1 MRKGGL
7 PPQNLPSSH
16 RSTAAIHPENLS
28 SGIVSG
34 LLAITG
40 PPVIILEAAAN
51 GNFTDAQTIFWM
63 FSVYFFG
70 GLFSVILPLYYR
82 IPIVGAHSI
91 TGVAFLATITSQVP
105 YNQLIGGYI
114 ISSLLIFLVGIFG
127 LFSKFMK
134 YVPKEIIAAMMAGI
148 ITSYVVR
155 LIVSIQHLPLIGGT
169 ALLTYFLFSKWK
181 LRVPPVIAAVFSGFI
196 VLLLTYNF
204 DSAAESTIG
213 FVIPQLQLPEFNL
226 LTALTVS
233 VPLTLLILSNDAAP
247 GIGALEQ
254 NNYKPPINRIVTL
267 SGIFSFFASLFGG
280 QSANVAGMMTAI
292 CSGEETGMR
301 EKRYIAAAVS
311 GVLILLFGIFAWWTV
326 PFIKSLPGD
335 FVSMLAGFAL
345 FGVLGSSLKQSFSK
359 STMMMSV
366 TFTFVIA
373 MSNISVFFI
382 SAPVWA
388 LAGGAFIA
396 NFIEK
401 NKKEKQ
407 LKKG

>member
-1 MRKGGL
+1 MRKIGFPKL
-7 PPQNLPSSH
+7 NLPSIH
-16 RSTAAIHPENLS
+16 HSTAAIHPKNLS
-28 SGIVSG
+28 AGIVSG
-34 LLAITG
+34 LLAATG

-70 GLFSVILPLYYR
+70 GLFSVVLPLYYR

-105 YNQLIGGYI
+105 YNQLIGSYI
-114 ISSLLIFLVGIFG
+114 ITSLLILLVGILG

-204 DSAAESTIG
+204 DSPAESNIG
-213 FVIPQLQLPEFNL
+213 FVMPQIQLPEFNL
-226 LTALTVS
+226 LTIFTVS
-233 VPLTLLILSNDAAP
+233 VPLALLILSNDAAP

-254 NNYKPPINRIVTL
+254 NNFKPPINRIVTL
-267 SGIFSFFASLFGG
+267 SGIFSLFANLFGG

-292 CSGEETGMR
+292 CSGEETGIK
-301 EKRYIAAAVS
+301 EKRYIAAIVS
-311 GVLILLFGIFAWWTV
+311 GILIIMFGIFSWWTV
-326 PFIKSLPGD
+326 PAIKALPSE

-345 FGVLGSSLKQSFSK
+345 FGVLGSSLNLSFSQPK
-359 STMMMSV
+359 MMMSV

-373 MSNISVFFI
+373 MSNISLFYI

-388 LAGGAFIA
+388 LVAGALIA
-396 NFIEK
+396 NFIER
-401 NKKEKQ
+401 NVEKQ
-407 LKKG
+407 VGKG

>member
-7 PPQNLPSSH
+7 LNTPSSYQ
-16 RSTAAIHPENLS
+16 STASIHPKNLS

-34 LLAITG
+34 ILAATG

-51 GNFTDAQTIFWM
+51 GHFSDAQTVFWM

-70 GLFSVILPLYYR
+70 GLFSIVLPLYYR

-105 YNQLIGGYI
+105 YNQLIGSYM
-114 ISSLLIFLVGIFG
+114 ISSLLIFFVGILG

-155 LIVSIQHLPLIGGT
+155 LIVSVQHLPLIGGT
-169 ALLTYFLFSKWK
+169 SLLTYFLFSKWK

-196 VLLLTYNF
+196 VLILTYNF
-204 DSAAESTIG
+204 DTTADSLSG

-226 LTALTVS
+226 LTIVTVS
-233 VPLTLLILSNDAAP
+233 VPLALLILSNDAAP

-267 SGIFSFFASLFGG
+267 SGIFSLIANVFGG

-292 CSGEETGMR
+292 CSGEETGTK
-301 EKRYIAAAVS
+301 EKRYIAAMVS

-345 FGVLGSSLKQSFSK
+345 FGVLGSSLNLSFSQPK
-359 STMMMSV
+359 MMMSV

-388 LAGGAFIA
+388 LAGGALIA
-396 NFIEK
+396 NFVEK
-401 NKKEKQ
+401 KKEK
-407 LKKG
+407 LAGKG

>member
-1 MRKGGL
+1 MRKGDL
-7 PPQNLPSSH
+7 QQLHISSSPRSNAVLHPQ
-16 RSTAAIHPENLS
+16 NLS

-34 LLAITG
+34 LLAATG

-51 GNFTDAQTIFWM
+51 GNFTDAQTVLWM

-70 GLFSVILPLYYR
+70 GLFSVVLPFYFR

-91 TGVAFLATITSQVP
+91 TGVAFLATIPLHVP
-105 YNQLIGGYI
+105 YNQLIGSYI

-155 LIVSIQHLPLIGGT
+155 LIISIQHLPLIGGT

-196 VLLLTYNF
+196 VLLVTYNF
-204 DSAAESTIG
+204 ESAAGSTIG
-213 FVIPQLQLPEFNL
+213 FVMPQIQLPEFNL
-226 LTALTVS
+226 LTIFTIS
-233 VPLTLLILSNDAAP
+233 VPLALLILSNDAAP

-267 SGIFSFFASLFGG
+267 SGIFSLCANMFGG

-292 CSGEETGMR
+292 CSGEETGMK
-301 EKRYIAAAVS
+301 EKRYIAAIVS
-311 GVLILLFGIFAWWTV
+311 GVLIILFGIFAWWTV

-345 FGVLGSSLKQSFSK
+345 FGVLGSSLNLSFSQPK
-359 STMMMSV
+359 MLVSV

-388 LAGGAFIA
+388 LAGGTLIA
-396 NFIEK
+396 NCVEK
-401 NKKEKQ
+401 KKEKQ
-407 LKKG
+407 AGKG